1 MTPTRQEGMIVNE
14 VVFIRLTSHSRA
26 QMELFFTAGTSKSYE
41 FPIQSRSNAAP
52 RRDGATLDAGMREYF
67 RPDGAGPY
75 DI

>member
-26 QMELFFTAGTSKSYE
+26 QMELFFTDGTSKSYE
-41 FPIQSRSNAAP
+41 FPIQSLSNAAK
-52 RRDGATLDAGMREYF
+52 RMDVEKLDEGMREYF
-67 RPDGAGPY
+67 RPDEEGPY